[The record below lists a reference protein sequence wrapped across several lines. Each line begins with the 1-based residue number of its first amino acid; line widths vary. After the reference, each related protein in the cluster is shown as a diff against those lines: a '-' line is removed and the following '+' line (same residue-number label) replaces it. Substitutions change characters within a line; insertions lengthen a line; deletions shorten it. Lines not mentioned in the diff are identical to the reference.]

1 MKTVICLS
9 FSLVGFVGLSGLTNM
24 VYAPK
29 VLAGEE
35 RSIAAHEH
43 DKVKFPTK
51 RLMIEIE
58 KRVYNILEGILIGDF
73 KYVKQ
78 EATVVSEKANQISEN
93 FFPREPYVDTWY
105 KRSKDIEPSNI
116 EAIKKLKE
124 EFNSYVRRI
133 DAGVQDIQKAADS
146 NDAEATFNAFSG
158 LLTKACFECHRQL
171 QAAPRYKINTCPGD

>member
-1 MKTVICLS
+1 MKAVICLS
-9 FSLVGFVGLSGLTNM
+9 FSLVGFIGLSGLTNM

-35 RSIAAHEH
+35 RTIATHEH
-43 DKVKFPTK
+43 DKVKLPTK

-78 EATVVSEKANQISEN
+78 EAAAVSEKAKQINEN
-93 FFPREPYVDTWY
+93 FFPTGPDMYTWY
-105 KRSKDIEPSNI
+105 ARSKDVDPSNV
-116 EAIKKLKE
+116 EAIKKLRE
-124 EFNSYVRRI
+124 EFNSYMKRI

-146 NDAEATFNAFSG
+146 NDAEATYNAFSG
-158 LLTKACFECHRQL
+158 LLTKACFECHRRL
-171 QAAPRYKINTCPGD
+171 RDTK

>member
-9 FSLVGFVGLSGLTNM
+9 FSLAGFIGLAGLTNM

-29 VLAGEE
+29 ALAGEE
-35 RSIAAHEH
+35 RSIASHEH
-43 DKVKFPTK
+43 DKVKLPTK

-58 KRVYNILEGILIGDF
+58 KSVYNILEGILVGDF

-78 EATVVSEKANQISEN
+78 EATAVSEKANKINEN
-93 FFPREPYVDTWY
+93 FFPRNPDIDACY
-105 KRSKDIEPSNI
+105 KRSKDLDPSNI

-124 EFNSYVRRI
+124 EFNSYMRRI

-146 NDAEATFNAFSG
+146 NDAEATFNVFSG
-158 LLTKACFECHRQL
+158 LLTKACFECHRRL
-171 QAAPRYKINTCPGD
+171 RDTK